1 MTLVLQL
8 LSYSVLALIPSTSGA
23 RAFLG
28 QSDTI
33 AKAWTA
39 LNFSLGCGEVSQDV
53 QSIQVMLTP
62 MWRSMPQD
70 SEGQVEIR
78 SLRYMAS
85 RYFSQTSSLRLRGFD
100 PAGFVEQHVW
110 DKDEISKTVPSFAS
124 VDLSNSRFTLD
135 DAEQ

>member
-8 LSYSVLALIPSTSGA
+8 LSYSVLALIPLTSGA

-70 SEGQVEIR
+70 SDWTSRDPFIKIYGVEI
-78 SLRYMAS
+78 LQPD
-85 RYFSQTSSLRLRGFD
+85 FEPPIERLR
-100 PAGFVEQHVW
+100 
-110 DKDEISKTVPSFAS
+110 
-124 VDLSNSRFTLD
+124 SRWICR
-135 DAEQ
+135 AACVGQG